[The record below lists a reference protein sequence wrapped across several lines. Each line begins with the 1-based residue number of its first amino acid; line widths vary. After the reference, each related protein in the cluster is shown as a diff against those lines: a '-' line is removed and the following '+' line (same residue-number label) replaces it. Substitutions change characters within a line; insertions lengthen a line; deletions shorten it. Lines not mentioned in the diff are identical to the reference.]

1 MMEKK
6 EGEVMDEIE
15 RQVEDLKLES
25 IVNETVSPNKPNA
38 NHTVDL
44 LAKPEAPRQPQE
56 ENKDANYSV

>member
-6 EGEVMDEIE
+6 EGEAMDEIE

-44 LAKPEAPRQPQE
+44 LTKSEAPRQPPE
-56 ENKDANYSV
+56 EKKDANYSM